1 MRLKAVTNL
10 RGTRAVIQ
18 RSARSRYPQRHM
30 HVLARQYVSG
40 VVGRDGFEPS
50 TSGLKVAF

>member
-1 MRLKAVTNL
+1 MRLKTVTNL